1 MSQEYTGGWVTH
13 LLDALWVY
21 RSLPKFAIGF
31 STFSLIYGIE
41 VISLI
46 EVIIPS
52 LRVMQARRKEK
63 EKEVFTAERCEDLE
77 GLDEKREVAQER
89 SCRYRQRITEAYG
102 RTIKERMFAEGQL
115 VLRAIDHVRWG
126 MAGPFKFLPKWEGPF
141 MERDVCKWVLPF
153 GPDGW
158 KKFNGPY

>member
-1 MSQEYTGGWVTH
+1 MLEFIQVKHHRSSPYYPWGNGQVEATNKTLIKIISKMSQEYIGGWVTH

-21 RSLPKFAIGF
+21 RSLPKFSIGF
-31 STFSLIYGIE
+31 STFSLIYGTE
-41 VISLI
+41 VITPI

-115 VLRAIDHVRWG
+115 VLRKIDHVR
-126 MAGPFKFLPKWEGPF
+126 
-141 MERDVCKWVLPF
+141 
-153 GPDGW
+153 
-158 KKFNGPY
+158 